1 MNKMN
6 HILSILKGIR
16 EDSDFEN
23 SNNFIEDGLF
33 DSFDIVNLSGEL
45 EENFGI
51 TIEAEDIIPENFIS
65 IISIEKLIE
74 KCGKV

>member
-1 MNKMN
+1 MN

-74 KCGKV
+74 KCRKV